1 MFTREWNKGNWTL
14 APTTT
19 PISVKNISIVVAG
32 PQVVTMTTRSRVS
45 PVTDECSLP
54 LFSWHLD
61 SLRCPRPISRMNS
74 NRFPGKIGVAA
85 FCSSV
90 IKMWNLSL
98 HDSAKDNCDQFL
110 LVSQRPNV
118 RHALSRKSRTLTFW
132 ITCAYALLVI
142 GFAKVIK
149 WSLLA
154 ILGSWNNWKIAGLFV
169 RNRSRVPVFLVL
181 NFTIC
186 LRLFDC
192 VKSFNLRPVEVGL
205 KSPAITTSAL
215 RCFISRLSKFDRM

>member
-1 MFTREWNKGNWTL
+1 MFTREWKKGTWTL
-14 APTTT
+14 GPATT

-45 PVTDECSLP
+45 PVTDEYSLP

-118 RHALSRKSRTLTFW
+118 RHALSRKSCTLTFW
-132 ITCAYALLVI
+132 ITCICVLLVI
-142 GFAKVIK
+142 GFAKILK

-154 ILGSWNNWKIAGLFV
+154 ILIRWLKQLKNSRPIRKKPVQGSCLSRVKFYDLFKLRQV
-169 RNRSRVPVFLVL
+169 LKFEARRSRVKIPG
-181 NFTIC
+181 NHHQCI
-186 LRLFDC
+186 RLFY
-192 VKSFNLRPVEVGL
+192 K
-205 KSPAITTSAL
+205 
-215 RCFISRLSKFDRM
+215 